1 MKKETMVAEFE
12 DFQLPEENK
21 QNENFSKN
29 QKESNMDL
37 TISALRELA
46 NQENTGLLSFMVNNN
61 FDHEIFSHLEETG
74 NKSFANFLKRFL
86 NNNKKAK
93 ATREL

>member
-21 QNENFSKN
+21 QNEKFSRN

-37 TISALRELA
+37 TISALR
-46 NQENTGLLSFMVNNN
+46 
-61 FDHEIFSHLEETG
+61 
-74 NKSFANFLKRFL
+74 
-86 NNNKKAK
+86 
-93 ATREL
+93 

>member
-21 QNENFSKN
+21 QNEKFSRN

-46 NQENTGLLSFMVNNN
+46 NQENTGLLRFMVNNN
-61 FDHEIFSHLEETG
+61 FDHSVFSHLESTG
-74 NKSFANFLKRFL
+74 NKSFSNFLKRFL
-86 NNNKKAK
+86 DSDKN

>member
-1 MKKETMVAEFE
+1 MKKENMVAEFE
-12 DFQLPEENK
+12 DFKLSEDNK
-21 QNENFSKN
+21 QNENFSN
-29 QKESNMDL
+29 SQKESSMNS

-61 FDHEIFSHLEETG
+61 FDHRIFSHLEETG
-74 NKSFANFLKRFL
+74 NKSFANFLKQFL
-86 NNNKKAK
+86 DSDKK

>member
-12 DFQLPEENK
+12 DFQLPEENG
-21 QNENFSKN
+21 QNENFSEN
-29 QKESNMDL
+29 GDRDMNL

-61 FDHEIFSHLEETG
+61 FNHEIFSHLEETG
-74 NKSFANFLKRFL
+74 NKSFANFLRRFL
-86 NNNKKAK
+86 NSDKK

>member
-1 MKKETMVAEFE
+1 MKKETMIAEFE
-12 DFQLPEENK
+12 DFQLTEENG
-21 QNENFSKN
+21 QNENFSEN
-29 QKESNMDL
+29 GDRDMNL

-61 FDHEIFSHLEETG
+61 FNHEIFSHLEETG
-74 NKSFANFLKRFL
+74 NNSFANFLRRFL
-86 NNNKKAK
+86 KSDKK